1 MKIKQEVVE
10 GCGERRVSICLHLSR
25 DLPASEEEPLDSLGR
40 ELRRPQRDSR
50 CTSPGGEA
58 VFCVLLELSEGKGR
72 GQGGDIQV
80 EGSGQAPGSH
90 EEFK

>member
-1 MKIKQEVVE
+1 M
-10 GCGERRVSICLHLSR
+10 GRSHLTPWGEN
-25 DLPASEEEPLDSLGR
+25 LGGH
-40 ELRRPQRDSR
+40 
-50 CTSPGGEA
+50 SPGGEA